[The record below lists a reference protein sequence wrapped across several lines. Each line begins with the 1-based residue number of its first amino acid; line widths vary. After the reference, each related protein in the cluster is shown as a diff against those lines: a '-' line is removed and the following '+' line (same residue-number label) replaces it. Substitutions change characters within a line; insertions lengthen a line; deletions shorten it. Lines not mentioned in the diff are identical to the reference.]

1 MTRAAPTAPAANFP
15 PPSPTARAAANQAAV
30 GAMPAGRTPATATIG
45 IAGKA
50 TARLATPI
58 AAQAR
63 PMRTLATPSS
73 QSVTSCRNPCSFHFA
88 RNRSSCALAGAAR
101 ILLCY
106 K

>member
-1 MTRAAPTAPAANFP
+1 MTRAAPSAPAANFP
-15 PPSPTARAAANQAAV
+15 PPSPTASAAANQAAV
-30 GAMPAGRTPATATIG
+30 DVMPAGRTPATTTIG
-45 IAGKA
+45 TAGNA
-50 TARLATPI
+50 TARLATAI